1 MTEQERTAIKQILQ
15 EQVRFH
21 EANPQAARAF
31 LLQTGIYTS
40 SGELTPEYG
49 GPPEEPKQN
58 SRPK

>member
-40 SGELTPEYG
+40 SGQLTPEYG
-49 GPPEEPKQN
+49 GPSEAPEEQLQPK
-58 SRPK
+58 